1 MKILFLGDASNL
13 HSTLATALRAMGH
26 HVVLMSDGSRWMDTS
41 RDIDLT
47 RGSGLGGS
55 LRYVARVL
63 SLLPS
68 MCGYDVVHL
77 VNPVFLNLRPDKV
90 KLVFDFICRHNRSVF
105 LSALGSDHDV
115 VKACLDGNVLN
126 YSEYMLHH
134 TPTQYL
140 ASAEGA
146 AERSHSWLDPAMEH
160 FHRHIISRIDGAVA
174 CLYEYYKIY
183 SSIIPDK
190 LAYGGIPINTQALK
204 PHFITTEPAKV
215 RFFIGMQRNRSIFK
229 GTDRLLAA
237 AKAVTEQMPDLCE
250 LDVVENLPYN
260 EYIERM
266 LGCHVI
272 LDQLYSYTPA
282 TNALI
287 AMAQG
292 MVAVSGGEEEFYRF
306 IGEDR
311 CRPIVNVSPLIEGD
325 IEQKLRWI
333 VNNKAQLPT
342 LSRMS
347 REFVMKH
354 NDSHVVARRHIDF
367 WNEILT
373 KKQKL

>member
-13 HSTLATALRAMGH
+13 HYTLATALRAMGH
-26 HVVLMSDGSRWMDTS
+26 HVVLMSDGSRWMNTN

-47 RGSGLGGS
+47 RDSGLGGS

-68 MCGYDVVHL
+68 MRGYDVVHL
-77 VNPVFLNLRPDKV
+77 VNPVFLDLKPGKV
-90 KLVFDFICRHNRSVF
+90 KLVFDFLCRHNRSIF
-105 LSALGSDHDV
+105 LSALGNDHDV
-115 VKACLDGNVLN
+115 VKAYLEGNVLD
-126 YSEYMLHH
+126 YSEYMLGH

-140 ASAEGA
+140 ASHEAA
-146 AERSHSWLDPAMEH
+146 AEQRDSWLAPTMEH

-183 SSIIPDK
+183 NSIIPDK
-190 LAYGGIPINTQALK
+190 LAYGGIPINTQELK
-204 PHFITTEPAKV
+204 PHFIETEPQKV
-215 RFFIGMQRNRSIFK
+215 RFFVGMQRNRSIFK

-237 AKAVTEQMPDLCE
+237 AKAVTEQMPHLCE

-260 EYIERM
+260 EYVKRM
-266 LGCHVI
+266 LGSHVI

-292 MVAVSGGEEEFYRF
+292 LVAVSGAEDEFYRF
-306 IGEDR
+306 IGEEH

-347 REFVMKH
+347 REFVIKH

-367 WNEILT
+367 WNEVLT

>member
-1 MKILFLGDASNL
+1 MRILFLGDASNF
-13 HSTLATALRAMGH
+13 HNTLACALRRMGH
-26 HVVLMSDGSRWMDTS
+26 EVVVMSDGSRWMNTR
-41 RDIDLT
+41 RDINLA
-47 RGSGLGGS
+47 RGKGALGS

-68 MCGYDVVHL
+68 MRGYDVVHL
-77 VNPVFLNLRPDKV
+77 VNPIFLNLRPEKV
-90 KLVFDFICRHNRSVF
+90 QPVFDYLCRHNHSVF

-115 VKACLDGNVLN
+115 VKACLEGNVLD
-126 YSEYMLHH
+126 YSEYMLGH

-140 ASAEGA
+140 ASHEALAEQ
-146 AERSHSWLDPAMEH
+146 RNSWLAPAMER
-160 FHRHIISRIDGAVA
+160 FHRHVVDHIDGAVA

-183 SSIIPDK
+183 QSIIPDK
-190 LAYGGIPINTQALK
+190 LAYGGIPIDTQSLAPRL
-204 PHFITTEPAKV
+204 IDSEPQKV

-229 GTDRLLAA
+229 GTDRLLSA
-237 AKAVTEQMPDLCE
+237 AKTVTEQMPNLCE
-250 LDVVENLPYN
+250 LDVAENLPYN
-260 EYIERM
+260 EYVERM
-266 LGCHVI
+266 HSSHVI

-292 MVAVSGGEEEFYRF
+292 MVAVSGAEDEFYRF
-306 IGEDR
+306 IGEDS

-333 VNNKAQLPT
+333 VNNKAQLPA

-347 REFVMKH
+347 REFVVKH
-354 NDSHVVARRHIDF
+354 NDSLVVARRHLDF
-367 WNEILT
+367 WNRIIT
-373 KKQKL
+373 KKQNL